1 MKSIINTVTSGT
13 LALALALTPISTI
26 AAPVVRTIKQTQ
38 ASGQGAI
45 LQTINVWNGHGV
57 AISFYEIGEIIK
69 KVWLDDP
76 SQILI
81 DTDGCLEGL
90 DENCPKGGAG
100 LIHLRR
106 INRVNIPG
114 LPQASTTLLTV
125 ITQSSTG
132 ERKAYSFRLATSNGT
147 PKYSQVVIANDVAKK
162 QTTPKPQLQ
171 SLVKTQQTINKIR
184 SGIVVAIKNKW
195 INYQDELYQRLQ
207 KLISHLQAGDD
218 ISTAAKAA
226 SVSEELVN
234 KLIVLSN
241 SSDNLT
247 NRIQESGAR
256 ILQLNSV
263 PVADSAALASPRASE

>member
-1 MKSIINTVTSGT
+1 MKSIINTVTSYT
-13 LALALALTPISTI
+13 LALAFALAPISTI

-38 ASGQGAI
+38 ASGQGAT

-90 DENCPKGGAG
+90 DQNCSNPGAG

-106 INRVNIPG
+106 ISKVNIPG
-114 LPQASTTLLTV
+114 LPQSSTTLLTV

-132 ERKAYSFRLATSNGT
+132 ERKAYSFRLATSNST
-147 PKYSQVVIANDVAKK
+147 PKYSQVVIKSDVARE
-162 QTTPKPQLQ
+162 QATPKPQLQ
-171 SLVKTQQTINKIR
+171 SLVKTQKTINQIR
-184 SGIVVAIKNKW
+184 SGIVTAIKSGW
-195 INYQDELYQRLQ
+195 INYQDELHQRLQ
-207 KLISHLQAGDD
+207 KFIGYLQAGDD
-218 ISTAAKAA
+218 ISTAANKA
-226 SVSEELVN
+226 SVSQDLVN
-234 KLIVLSN
+234 KLIALSN

-247 NRIQESGAR
+247 RR
-256 ILQLNSV
+256 
-263 PVADSAALASPRASE
+263 

>member
-26 AAPVVRTIKQTQ
+26 AAPVVRTIFQSM
-38 ASGQGAI
+38 ASGTSAK

-57 AISFYEIGEIIK
+57 AISFYELGETIK

-114 LPQASTTLLTV
+114 LPQTSTTLLTV
-125 ITQSSTG
+125 ITQLSTG

-147 PKYSQVVIANDVAKK
+147 PKYSQVVIKLDVARE
-162 QTTPKPQLQ
+162 QIIPKPQLQ
-171 SLVKTQQTINKIR
+171 SLVKTQQTINQIR
-184 SGIVVAIKNKW
+184 NGIVVAIKSGWMNQ
-195 INYQDELYQRLQ
+195 QDELHQRLQ
-207 KLISHLQAGDD
+207 KLIGYLQAGND

-226 SVSEELVN
+226 SVSQDLVN
-234 KLIVLSN
+234 KLIALSN

-263 PVADSAALASPRASE
+263 RVADE